1 MNFFIQ
7 LEKASEILQQVEAEL
22 PEGDGSKL
30 SSEDL
35 QDRLQS
41 LEQYQERVD
50 CEHRALSG
58 LELRTARLLGVPA
71 HLGQAPP
78 IPVCQQLQGMQGRY
92 SR

>member
-1 MNFFIQ
+1 MQ
-7 LEKASEILQQVEAEL
+7 LEKASAILQQVEAEL
-22 PEGDGSKL
+22 PEEDSFKL

-35 QDRLQS
+35 HDLLQS
-41 LEQYQERVD
+41 LEQYQDRAD

-78 IPVCQQLQGMQGRY
+78 IPVCQQLQVMQSRY